1 MTHNRCVCRFHSFV
15 LLVFSLKD
23 RRMAEL
29 KMDNNDGNTV
39 RPDPLY
45 FFLEPQIRCL
55 KTHWKRTG
63 WNAFSSNSCSVYAR
77 PSMFLSR
84 TGTRLNF
91 TLCRRFAHA
100 HQQTEQKISPQRGEI
115 ASCQGCRIAGSD
127 EATLLRLGK

>member
-1 MTHNRCVCRFHSFV
+1 
-15 LLVFSLKD
+15 
-23 RRMAEL
+23 MAEL

-77 PSMFLSR
+77 PSIFLLPNR
-84 TGTRLNF
+84 
-91 TLCRRFAHA
+91 HA
-100 HQQTEQKISPQRGEI
+100 SQFHALSALRAR
-115 ASCQGCRIAGSD
+115 ASAD
-127 EATLLRLGK
+127 

>member
-23 RRMAEL
+23 RRMAEP

-63 WNAFSSNSCSVYAR
+63 WNAVQLKIVQRLRQAINVSVAEQAR
-77 PSMFLSR
+77 VSISRSVGASR
-84 TGTRLNF
+84 TRISRLSK
-91 TLCRRFAHA
+91 R
-100 HQQTEQKISPQRGEI
+100 SPHS
-115 ASCQGCRIAGSD
+115 AA
-127 EATLLRLGK
+127 K

>member
-15 LLVFSLKD
+15 LLVFSVKD

-63 WNAFSSNSCSVYAR
+63 WNAVQLKFVQRLRQAINVSVAEQARVSISRSVGASRTRISR
-77 PSMFLSR
+77 PSKRSPHTARRNSELP
-84 TGTRLNF
+84 RLQD
-91 TLCRRFAHA
+91 RR
-100 HQQTEQKISPQRGEI
+100 QRRGD
-115 ASCQGCRIAGSD
+115 AP
-127 EATLLRLGK
+127 

>member
-29 KMDNNDGNTV
+29 KTDNNDGNTV

-55 KTHWKRTG
+55 KTDWKENRLERG
-63 WNAFSSNSCSVYAR
+63 SAQIRAAFTPGHQCFYC
-77 PSMFLSR
+77 R

-91 TLCRRFAHA
+91 TLW
-100 HQQTEQKISPQRGEI
+100 
-115 ASCQGCRIAGSD
+115 SCFLD
-127 EATLLRLGK
+127 LGHFHL